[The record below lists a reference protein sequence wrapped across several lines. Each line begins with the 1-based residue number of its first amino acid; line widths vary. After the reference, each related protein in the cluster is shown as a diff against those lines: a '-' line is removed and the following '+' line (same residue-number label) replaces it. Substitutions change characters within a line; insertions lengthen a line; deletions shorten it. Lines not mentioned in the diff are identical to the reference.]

1 MKIRH
6 CFFSPFLFEVFSSK
20 IAAHCSDCINPLLT
34 EPAFLCTRRA
44 LSLTL
49 LPLLCSVPIKE
60 QRLSAPHRCQWG
72 GESNPLP
79 NTSSELL
86 APCGE
91 NLPPN
96 NAVIDIDGVC
106 CSHCNFLETCFQDC
120 EKPGYSDQRSK
131 PLFPCKTISLG
142 LFLMWEEICGFG
154 KIFIQDTYI
163 NQKKRPKMLNYKSEI
178 VFLFMH
184 L

>member
-60 QRLSAPHRCQWG
+60 QRDCQHHIAAS
-72 GESNPLP
+72 GEENQTLCQIHQ
-79 NTSSELL
+79 LL

-163 NQKKRPKMLNYKSEI
+163 NKKKNQRC
-178 VFLFMH
+178 
-184 L
+184 